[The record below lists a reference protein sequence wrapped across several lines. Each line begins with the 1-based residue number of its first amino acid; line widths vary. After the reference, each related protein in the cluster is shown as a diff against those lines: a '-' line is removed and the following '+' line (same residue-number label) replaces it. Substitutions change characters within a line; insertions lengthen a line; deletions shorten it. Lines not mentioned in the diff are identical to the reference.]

1 MRNRP
6 RPAASRRLAA
16 AAALLILACQP
27 PPERAAPLPVQHH
40 PYTPAAPERALHF
53 PADHG
58 PHREAAI
65 EWWYFTGHIL
75 TPPASAPADPAG
87 PPRPAPSAA
96 AVPGAASP
104 PAAPAAMA
112 PTGRTASPAGAGAV
126 PVPSAAGL
134 EQAGFEVTVFRISP
148 PAGPLAA
155 APAAGRP
162 AQASFLSLHVA
173 VTDLAGRTF
182 RHKTLGLRERLGVA
196 WVAGSPERPLD
207 LRLPG
212 ATITLAADGS
222 FRVEADLTDEQ
233 GAPLQVHATL
243 GSDKPVTLHGA
254 GGYSRKGS
262 CASCASHYSSFPRL
276 RGPASVS
283 SAGGERR
290 GTAVAWFDH
299 EFSSGA
305 LGGGLRGW
313 DWLAL
318 QLDDGWELMAAQ
330 TRSASGEPAGRAAT
344 LIAPGG
350 EVTALAEGELTL
362 TPSGAWLSPHSG
374 ATYPAR
380 WRVQVRS
387 RVHPLDATLVP
398 RLADQEL
405 AGPETA
411 LATYWEG
418 TCEVRIA
425 DQPAGL
431 SYLEMTG
438 YDPRHLPRL

>member
-65 EWWYFTGHIL
+65 EWWYFTGHVL
-75 TPPASAPADPAG
+75 TPAATDSA
-87 PPRPAPSAA
+87 
-96 AVPGAASP
+96 
-104 PAAPAAMA
+104 
-112 PTGRTASPAGAGAV
+112 GRSASPAGGV
-126 PVPSAAGL
+126 PVPSAAAL

-233 GAPLQVHATL
+233 GAPLRVHATL
-243 GSDKPVTLHGA
+243 GSAKPVTLHGA

-425 DQPAGL
+425 GKPAGL